1 MAGGRKKA
9 RFRWARSRHPLLWE
23 AMKFPSKLSDLT
35 GIKRES
41 LGPVS
46 STFSMAE
53 IRILKDLSFPQKNSL
68 REKRTPHWKKKK
80 RKKKNTESV
89 PKSLP
94 YVKLQI
100 LRTSFVTPGQE
111 FFYFYYHWL
120 DNESSFQFSG
130 QWELKAKSFRND
142 SRWFCLILW
151 LSNQP
156 RTYKLYS
163 DFSLTTTLSAPSEAR
178 LMRTMDCKA
187 GMFVA

>member
-1 MAGGRKKA
+1 
-9 RFRWARSRHPLLWE
+9 
-23 AMKFPSKLSDLT
+23 MKFPSKLSDLT

-46 STFSMAE
+46 STFSVAE
-53 IRILKDLSFPQKNSL
+53 IRILKDLSFPQKKFS
-68 REKRTPHWKKKK
+68 KRKEDSTLKKKK
-80 RKKKNTESV
+80 KKKKNTESV

-94 YVKLQI
+94 YDKLQI

-111 FFYFYYHWL
+111 FLYFYYHWL
-120 DNESSFQFSG
+120 DNESSVQFSG

-178 LMRTMDCKA
+178 LMRTKDCKA
-187 GMFVA
+187 GTFVA